1 MAPIVLPRG
10 VFITFEGGEGAG
22 KSSLIEEV
30 AKHLASEGIQVVKTR
45 EPGSTHLGEHIR
57 TLLLNHAEQ
66 DVSPYAELCLFLAA
80 RAQHLKEVIVPS
92 LEKRK
97 VILCDRYND
106 STIAY
111 QGAAR
116 GLGMERVERFCEF
129 VCQGVQPHLT
139 LYLDID
145 PAVGLA
151 RARGTSPQIAGERG
165 YDRIEVEGI
174 EFHSKIRKAFREIHE
189 KDPSRFHLL
198 DASERKEIVYAE
210 AMKVIRPFLGV

>member
-1 MAPIVLPRG
+1 MGRG

-30 AKHLASEGIQVVKTR
+30 ARQLASDGIQVVKTR

-57 TLLLNHAEQ
+57 TLLLNHTSQ
-66 DVSPYAELCLFLAA
+66 PVSPYAELCLFLAA
-80 RAQHLKEVIVPS
+80 RAQHIQEVIVPS
-92 LEKRK
+92 LERRK

-116 GLGMERVERFCEF
+116 GLGMEKVESICEF
-129 VCQGVQPHLT
+129 ICQGVQPHLT

-145 PAVGLA
+145 PAVGLF
-151 RARGTSPQIAGERG
+151 RARGSSPEIAGERG
-165 YDRIEVEGI
+165 YDRIEVEGL
-174 EFHSKIRKAFREIHE
+174 EFHSKIRKAFLEIHE
-189 KDPSRFHLL
+189 KDPARVHLL
-198 DASERKEIVYAE
+198 DASQKKEIVCAE
-210 AMKVIRPFLGV
+210 AMKAIRLLLGSLA